1 MSKFVMDTAGVN
13 EKGNL
18 TLGGV
23 DCVELAKKYGTPL
36 YVIDEDAVIDHCR
49 QYKNSIDKYYG
60 GKGKVLYASKAL
72 SAVFMYKTVKE
83 CGLGVDVVSG
93 GELFTA
99 LKAGTDPA
107 DICFHGNNKTAD
119 ELKMAVDCGVG
130 RIIVDNNEELLRL
143 NKIAGDAGKNVKI
156 MFRIKPGVD
165 AHTHEF
171 IMTGQ
176 IDSKFGVALENGE
189 AIEIMRTAAA
199 LPNVTV
205 VGADC
210 HIGSQIFEVA
220 PFKLT
225 AKRMIE
231 FMAQVRREVGIELTE
246 LNLGGGFG
254 IKYTSK
260 DDPVPYESYIHQVRD
275 IIEETCA
282 EQNMPLPYIYME
294 PGRSIVASAGLTL
307 YTVGGVKEIKDVR
320 NYVSVDG
327 GMCDNPRYALYKSE
341 YSLCVANKADAPAD
355 YVATVAGKCCE
366 SGDLI
371 QENVK
376 MTKPTEGDILAVFAT
391 GAYNYSMA
399 SNYNR
404 NPRPAMVAVKGGADR
419 LVISRETYEDL
430 IKNDVLD

>member
-1 MSKFVMDTAGVN
+1 MDTAGVN
-13 EKGNL
+13 EKGHL

-23 DCVELAKKYGTPL
+23 DCVCLAEKYGTPL

-72 SAVFMYKTVKE
+72 SSIFMYKTVKE

-99 LKAGTDPA
+99 LKAGTDPE
-107 DICFHGNNKTAD
+107 DICFHGNNKTAH
-119 ELKMAVDCGVG
+119 ELKMAVEAGVG
-130 RIIVDNNEELLRL
+130 RIIVDNKEELFRL
-143 NKIAGDAGKNVKI
+143 DKIAGQQGKKVKI

-189 AIEIMRTAAA
+189 AIDIMREAAT
-199 LPNVTV
+199 LKNVTV

-220 PFKLT
+220 PFKL
-225 AKRMIE
+225 AAQRMIE

-254 IKYTSK
+254 IKYTPK
-260 DDPVPYESYIHQVRD
+260 DRPVPYENYIHQVKD
-275 IIEETCA
+275 VIAETCK
-282 EQNMPLPYIYME
+282 EQNMPLPFIYME
-294 PGRSIVASAGLTL
+294 PGRSIVAGAGLTL
-307 YTVGGVKEIKDVR
+307 YTVGSVKEIKDVR

-327 GMCDNPRYALYKSE
+327 GLGDNPRYALYKSE
-341 YSLCVANKADAPAD
+341 YSICIANKADAQPD
-355 YVATVAGKCCE
+355 YIATVAGKCCE

-376 MTKPTEGDILAVFAT
+376 MVKPIEGDIMAVLAT

-404 NPRPAMVAVKGGADR
+404 NPRPAMVALKDGKDR
-419 LVISRETYEDL
+419 VVINRETYEDL
-430 IKNDVLD
+430 IKNDVE

>member
-1 MSKFVMDTAGVN
+1 MNKFVMDTAGVN
-13 EKGNL
+13 EKGHL

-49 QYKNSIDKYYG
+49 QYKNSIDKYYA

-72 SAVFMYKTVKE
+72 SAVFMYKVVKE

-93 GELFTA
+93 GELYTA

-107 DICFHGNNKTAD
+107 DICFHGNNKTAH
-119 ELKMAVDCGVG
+119 ELKMAVETGVG
-130 RIIVDNNEELLRL
+130 RIIVDNKEELFLL
-143 NKIAGDAGKNVKI
+143 NEIARQQGKNVKI

-189 AIEIMRTAAA
+189 AIDIMRAAA
-199 LPNVTV
+199 GLSNITV

-220 PFKLT
+220 PFKL
-225 AKRMIE
+225 AAQRMIA
-231 FMAQVRREVGIELTE
+231 FMAQVRRELGIELTE

-254 IKYTSK
+254 IKYTPR
-260 DDPVPYESYIHQVRD
+260 DNPVPYENYIHQVRD
-275 IIEETCA
+275 VIEETCKA
-282 EQNMPLPYIYME
+282 ENMPLPYIYME
-294 PGRSIVASAGLTL
+294 PGRSIVAGAGLTL
-307 YTVGGVKEIKDVR
+307 YTVGSVKEIEDVR
-320 NYVSVDG
+320 NFVSVDG
-327 GMCDNPRYALYKSE
+327 GMSDNPRYALYKSE
-341 YSLCVANKADAPAD
+341 YSLCVANKASEPAD
-355 YVATVAGKCCE
+355 YVATLAGKCCE

-376 MTKPTEGDILAVFAT
+376 MAKPQAGDIMAVLAT

-404 NPRPAMVAVKGGADR
+404 NPRPAMIALKDGKDR
-419 LVISRETYEDL
+419 IVIKRETYEDI
-430 IKNDVLD
+430 IKNDIID

>member
-1 MSKFVMDTAGVN
+1 MDTAGVN
-13 EKGNL
+13 EKGHL

-23 DCVELAKKYGTPL
+23 DCVCLAEKYGTPL

-49 QYKNSIDKYYG
+49 QYKNSIDRYYG

-72 SAVFMYKTVKE
+72 SSIFMYKTVKE

-99 LKAGTDPA
+99 LKAGTDPE
-107 DICFHGNNKTAD
+107 DICFHGNNKTAH
-119 ELKMAVDCGVG
+119 ELKMAVEAGVG
-130 RIIVDNNEELLRL
+130 RIIVDNKEELFRL
-143 NKIAGDAGKNVKI
+143 DKIAGQQGKKVKI

-189 AIEIMRTAAA
+189 AIDIMREAAT
-199 LPNVTV
+199 LKNVTV

-220 PFKLT
+220 PFKL
-225 AKRMIE
+225 AAQRMIE

-254 IKYTSK
+254 IKYTPK
-260 DDPVPYESYIHQVRD
+260 DRPVPYENYIHQVKD
-275 IIEETCA
+275 VIEETCK
-282 EQNMPLPYIYME
+282 EQNMPLPFIYME
-294 PGRSIVASAGLTL
+294 PGRSIVAGAGLTL
-307 YTVGGVKEIKDVR
+307 YTVGSVKEIKDVR

-327 GMCDNPRYALYKSE
+327 GLGDNPRYALYKSE
-341 YSLCVANKADAPAD
+341 YSICIANKADAQPD
-355 YVATVAGKCCE
+355 YIATVAGKCCE

-376 MTKPTEGDILAVFAT
+376 MVKPIEGDIMAVLAT

-404 NPRPAMVAVKGGADR
+404 NPRPAMVALKGGTDR
-419 LVISRETYEDL
+419 VVINRETYEDL
-430 IKNDVLD
+430 IKNDVE